1 MSAFML
7 ILLAII
13 GWAVALVAISMA
25 WHARRRNHR
34 LLHAIYALDA
44 GWEEQAATAWSET
57 LDQLPFST
65 AQRLVRHLQQDRT
78 VQIQREQQEARLAA
92 LLEAISSPLCFL
104 DTKGSILLYNL
115 AFKRFVRPTDGA
127 LQGKDLAELLP
138 SYPLDRAITEALR
151 QNRVVE
157 REELTFGVAPG
168 RRFHAR
174 LAPVAQAGLL
184 VLLEDRTEKLQWD
197 QIRADFIGNVSH
209 ELHAPITSIRGFV
222 ETLLDG
228 AMADPQTARRFLAIV
243 DRERLS
249 QLIDDFLDLSRL
261 ESGASAP
268 SLEEVDLSLLL
279 TEQVE
284 LFQPI
289 FERNGLQVQLSC
301 DEAPI
306 VETDPALVTQVLRNL
321 LDNAVKYTPKG
332 GMIRIGWK
340 QEGDRLGISVQ
351 DNGPGIPSEDIPRIF
366 ERFYRV
372 DKSHSRLSGGTGLG
386 LAIAKH
392 AAEQLHGEVSVES
405 TLGLGST
412 FTLWLPKE
420 GVNVR

>member
-1 MSAFML
+1 ML

-13 GWAVALVAISMA
+13 GWAVALVALSLA
-25 WHARRRNHR
+25 WHARRRSRR
-34 LLHAIYALDA
+34 LLQAIYALDT
-44 GWEEQAATAWSET
+44 GWEEQAATAWATT
-57 LDQLPFST
+57 LDQLPIST
-65 AQRLVRHLQQDRT
+65 AQRLARHLQQDRAA
-78 VQIQREQQEARLAA
+78 QRECEQQEARVAA

-104 DTKGSILLYNL
+104 DTQGSILLYNL
-115 AFKRFVRPTDGA
+115 AFKRLVHQTDGA

-138 SYPLDRAITEALR
+138 SYPLDQAITEALR
-151 QNRVVE
+151 ENRVVQ
-157 REELTFGVAPG
+157 REELTFGVAAG
-168 RRFHAR
+168 RRFHAY
-174 LAPVAQAGLL
+174 LAPAAQAGLL
-184 VLLEDRTEKLQWD
+184 VLLEDRTEKLQLD

-228 AMADPQTARRFLAIV
+228 ALADPQTTRRFLAIV
-243 DRERLS
+243 HREVVRLS
-249 QLIDDFLDLSRL
+249 QLVDDLLDLSRL
-261 ESGASAP
+261 ESGVSVP

-284 LFQPI
+284 LFQPV
-289 FERNGLQVQLSC
+289 FERNDLQVQLSC
-301 DEAPI
+301 EGAPLA
-306 VETDPALVTQVLRNL
+306 ETDPALVAQVLRNL

-332 GMIRIGWK
+332 GRIRIECK
-340 QEGDRLGISVQ
+340 QEGDRLGISVR

-372 DKSHSRLSGGTGLG
+372 DKSHSRLNGGTGLG

-412 FTLWLPKE
+412 FTLWLPKNE
-420 GVNVR
+420 GVDVR